1 MNRTT
6 RIFLVALSLL
16 AAGSASAA
24 IFDSIDSVET
34 LKIVAEQKSEKAD
47 RMPAGKVT
55 DPSKD
60 DDATTAPTTD
70 DSKKN

>member
-16 AAGSASAA
+16 SAASASAA

-34 LKIVAEQKSEKAD
+34 LKIVAEQKSGKVD
-47 RMPAGKVT
+47 RMPAATVNDAKSEDAPPAKSTEVT
-55 DPSKD
+55 PS
-60 DDATTAPTTD
+60 
-70 DSKKN
+70 N